1 MEATFL
7 SQYFVPLMFG
17 GLFVFLLSGIPVAF
31 GLAATGLLFGFI
43 GMQAGLFSS
52 NLFQALPQRV
62 FGIMQNDTLL
72 AIPFF
77 TFMGII
83 LERSGM
89 AEDLLE
95 TVGQVF
101 GPVRGGLAIAVIL
114 VGALL
119 AATTGVVAAA
129 VISMGLISLPIMLRY
144 GYNRTIATGAIT
156 ASGTLAQA
164 IPPSLVLI
172 VLADQLG
179 RSVGDMYAGALFPG
193 LMLVGCYLAF
203 VVAVALLRPDWVPA
217 LPAEARIYREPNG
230 SSGHRSL
237 LLLLLVCGIAGYAW
251 SRVHQSIINPM
262 IDRALPAPGDEILIM
277 SMTVA
282 SVLALVLALL
292 NRGLRIG
299 LLSRLTERVTFVLI
313 PPLVL
318 IFLVLGT
325 IFLGIATPTEGGA
338 MGALGALIMAIGR
351 RKLSLKLMIQALD
364 NTTRLSIFVLFI
376 LIGSTVFSFTFNAA
390 DGHIW
395 VEHLF
400 KDMPGGALGFLIVVN
415 ILIFILGCFIDFFEI
430 AFIVIPILAPVAE
443 KILAGFLPEGTPPEM
458 TLIWFGV
465 VIAMNLQTSFLT
477 PPFGFALFY
486 LRSVAAKKDYK
497 DRITGEAI
505 PAVQTSQIYKGSIAF
520 IVLQLI
526 MVGVVIAF
534 PNLVTGGIEKTEQLD
549 PDKVLQQMQMQPRE
563 SFSDTPPAVPAVPG
577 ATPGSDPLTPPQEE
591 KEDPMKGLLESIQKE
606 RAKKP

>member
-1 MEATFL
+1 METSFL
-7 SQYFVPLMFG
+7 AQQFVPIMFA
-17 GLFVFLLSGIPVAF
+17 GLFVLLLTGFPVAF
-31 GLAATGLLFGFI
+31 ALAATGLGFGFI
-43 GMQAGLFSS
+43 GMEIGLFPAT
-52 NLFQALPQRV
+52 LFQALPLRI

-101 GPVRGGLAIAVIL
+101 GPVRGGVAIAVIL

-144 GYNRTIATGAIT
+144 GYSRVIATGTIT

-179 RSVGDMYAGALFPG
+179 RSVGDMYAGALIPG
-193 LMLVGCYLAF
+193 LLLVGLYILF
-203 VVAVALLRPDWVPA
+203 IVAVAIFRPSMVPA
-217 LPAEARIYREPNG
+217 LPPEARIYREANG

-237 LLLLLVCGIAGYAW
+237 LVLLALAAVAGYGWAQ
-251 SRVHQSIINPM
+251 VHDSVIGPLVGRT
-262 IDRALPAPGDEILIM
+262 DPAAGDEVLIM

-282 SVLALVLALL
+282 SLLALGLSVL
-292 NRGLRIG
+292 NRMTGRG
-299 LLSRLTERVTFVLI
+299 LLSRLAEQVTFVLM
-313 PPLVL
+313 PPLIL

-325 IFLGIATPTEGGA
+325 IFLGVATPTEGGA
-338 MGALGALIMAIGR
+338 MGALGAMILALFK
-351 RKLSLKLMIQALD
+351 RKLNMPLMRQALD
-364 NTTRLSIFVLFI
+364 STAKLASFVLFI

-400 KDMPGGALGFLIVVN
+400 DSMPGGALGFLIVVN
-415 ILIFILGCFIDFFEI
+415 ILIFVLGCFIDFFEI
-430 AFIVIPILAPVAE
+430 AFIVIPLLAPVAE
-443 KILAGFLPEGTPPEM
+443 KILPELVPGMSPDQVM
-458 TLIWFGV
+458 IWFGV
-465 VIAMNLQTSFLT
+465 IVAMNLQTSFLT

-486 LRSVAAKKDYK
+486 LRSVAAKSDYK
-497 DRITGEAI
+497 DRVTGKTI
-505 PAVQTSQIYKGSIAF
+505 PAVTTAEIYKGSIAF
-520 IVLQLI
+520 IILQLI
-526 MVGVVIAF
+526 MVAAVIMF
-534 PNLVTGGIEKTEQLD
+534 PTMVTGGMDQK
-549 PDKVLQQMQMQPRE
+549 
-563 SFSDTPPAVPAVPG
+563 
-577 ATPGSDPLTPPQEE
+577 
-591 KEDPMKGLLESIQKE
+591 KGLDNQAVMEALEQSTMADEEATEASEPSAESSDAPAEKSDEDALKE
-606 RAKKP
+606 LMAPAKK